1 MFHNSIRPKNHSIVA
16 ILKITQITAIP
27 LSYRLPEGK
36 TVTLGIGSTIKRDTI
51 IVRVET
57 SEGIMGYGE
66 AHPGRSPGAIV
77 SLIHNTLS
85 PLLVGMDATDCN
97 GAWQRVYRM
106 QISSH
111 GLGAGACLALSG
123 IDMALWDIRGKA
135 AKMPLYELLGG
146 TRKRIPAYAGGIALG
161 FQLAESLVEEA
172 REYVDQGYGAIKLRI
187 GDTAKNDIERI
198 IKVRKALGDD
208 IDILT
213 DANTAYQISDVRRV
227 MPVLAD
233 IQAGWLEEPFAC
245 NDFASYL
252 EAAKIT
258 SLVPIAAG
266 ENHYTRFEF
275 GQMLL
280 ANAVKVW
287 QPDLSKTGGITE
299 GLRIANMASAFS
311 IPLNAHSS
319 ATGLNHAAT
328 LHFLSAIENSG
339 YFEACVS
346 KFNPLR
352 DMFGTIFKIGSDGCV
367 EPPTGHGLGIDVDE
381 SIFEKYPPIDGP
393 GYLVKF

>member
-1 MFHNSIRPKNHSIVA
+1 M
-16 ILKITQITAIP
+16 KITQITAIP

-36 TVTLGIGSTIKRDTI
+36 TVTMGIGSTTKRDTI
-51 IVRVET
+51 VVRVET
-57 SEGIMGYGE
+57 SEGITGYGE

-77 SLIHNTLS
+77 SLIHSTLR

-146 TRKRIPAYAGGIALG
+146 TRKRIPAYAGGISLG
-161 FQLAESLVEEA
+161 FQPAETLVEEA
-172 REYVDQGYGAIKLRI
+172 REYVEQGYRAIKLRI

-198 IKVRKALGDD
+198 TKVRSALGDD

-213 DANTAYQISDVRRV
+213 DANTAYQLTDVRRV

-233 IQAGWLEEPFAC
+233 VHAGWLEEPFAC
-245 NDFASYL
+245 NDFASYR

-275 GQMLL
+275 GQMLM
-280 ANAVKVW
+280 ADAVKVW

-299 GLRIANMASAFS
+299 GLRIANMASAFK
-311 IPLNAHSS
+311 IPLHAHSS

-328 LHFLSAIENSG
+328 LHFLSAIENAG

-367 EPPTGHGLGIDVDE
+367 EPPTGYGIGIEVDE
-381 SIFEKYPPIDGP
+381 SLFDKYPSIDGP
-393 GYLVKF
+393 GYVVKF